1 MFSFN
6 FPRFVATKG
15 CPPPTFDCRF
25 CPPPVVARETGRR
38 AEDGGGANWIRKQ
51 RGEKMRMEGRGKGG
65 GGCRKERR

>member
-25 CPPPVVARETGRR
+25 CPPPVVARETGRGAEEEQIGFESR
-38 AEDGGGANWIRKQ
+38 GEEDEDGRT
-51 RGEKMRMEGRGKGG
+51 GER